1 MPRDGLDVN
10 NHRETSSLLRGQV
23 EKGYLTLGISAMD
36 TRSKQEMTRLLAFN
50 SCLLE
55 LGRLAR
61 TRGGSHF
68 MQEGLQAF
76 RQVVP
81 FASAWWGEMSTSAL
95 DVPPQTWMHGRIDL
109 PESFAGEWHK
119 GAGSDSFSRD
129 TLSQPGKVI
138 CESGFTDPCA
148 QVDAFA
154 RRHDLF
160 HVMCISFELPESGL
174 MFFVCLYRGSSAAAF
189 CAMERSLFSAF
200 CEHLLQLWRFQV
212 QDLIRF
218 DSQDGLSDF
227 AVARLDG
234 SLHYVGARLCA
245 VIEREFPGWS
255 GSVLPAQVSRQLQQA
270 PSVIRLGRSV
280 LTLSPHAEHVI
291 LSLAAPSRAS
301 VLAPRERTVAL
312 LFAAGHSYKEIARI
326 LVLSPATVRTYL
338 RNSYLQLGVKS
349 KVELGA
355 ALGLNPAVAVSSP

>member
-1 MPRDGLDVN
+1 
-10 NHRETSSLLRGQV
+10 
-23 EKGYLTLGISAMD
+23 MD
-36 TRSKQEMTRLLAFN
+36 TRSKQQVATSMTMLHAFN
-50 SCLLE
+50 RCVLE

-68 MQEGLQAF
+68 IEEGLQTF
-76 RQVVP
+76 RQLVP
-81 FASAWWGEMSTSAL
+81 FASGWWGEMSASGL
-95 DVPPQTWMHGRIDL
+95 DVPPQSWMHGRIDL

-119 GAGSDSFSRD
+119 GAGSDSFSHD
-129 TLSQPGKVI
+129 TLSRPGEVI
-138 CESGFTDPCA
+138 CESGFTDPCV

-174 MFFVCLYRGSSAAAF
+174 MFFVCLYRGLSGAPFSATD
-189 CAMERSLFSAF
+189 CGLFSAF

-212 QDLIRF
+212 QDMIRF

-255 GSVLPAQVSRQLQQA
+255 GSVLPVQVRTQLQLA
-270 PSVIRLGRSV
+270 PSVIRRGRSV

-291 LSLAAPSRAS
+291 VSLAAPSRAS

-312 LFAAGHSYKEIARI
+312 LFAAGHSYKEIARN

-349 KVELGA
+349 KVELGT